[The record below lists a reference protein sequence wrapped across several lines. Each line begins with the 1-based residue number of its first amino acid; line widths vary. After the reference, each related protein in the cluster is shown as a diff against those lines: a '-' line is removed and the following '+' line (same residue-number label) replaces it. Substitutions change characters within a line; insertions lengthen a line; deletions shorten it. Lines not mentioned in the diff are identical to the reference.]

1 MFVVLS
7 LTADTKSNTWCIFDT
22 TTRLGGIHFFLLS
35 ISCLLHPLSSFF
47 SPLLLHSLAFSSFF
61 SSDVPQVKIVLGAK
75 IDEENIREGMDVYF
89 ECIVNAHPSITE
101 VTWMFEGTILF
112 SDPSSGIIISNQSLV
127 LQRVKRQ
134 SRGRYWCAAINSE
147 GRGES
152 NEFYLKVLC
161 KYSNPFVSS
170 FPLSPF
176 FFFLLLSFFSL
187 PLSYGFRHT
196 NFLHLSKSECVSKWT
211 VIYV

>member
-1 MFVVLS
+1 MKTRTYKYIMYGRNKNVS
-7 LTADTKSNTWCIFDT
+7 KS
-22 TTRLGGIHFFLLS
+22 LLS
-35 ISCLLHPLSSFF
+35 KSLRLYLNKFLIEIFCSF
-47 SPLLLHSLAFSSFF
+47 PTT
-61 SSDVPQVKIVLGAK
+61 DIPQVKMVLGAK

-101 VTWMFEGTILF
+101 VTWLFEGTVLF

-134 SRGRYWCAAINSE
+134 SRGRYWCSAINSE

-161 KYSNPFVSS
+161 KYNSNLLRVIWF
-170 FPLSPF
+170 LS
-176 FFFLLLSFFSL
+176 FSL
-187 PLSYGFRHT
+187 PT
-196 NFLHLSKSECVSKWT
+196 
-211 VIYV
+211 

>member
-22 TTRLGGIHFFLLS
+22 TKKIWPEFFF
-35 ISCLLHPLSSFF
+35 SCFQFLVFFILFLPSSPPYFILLHPLTSC
-47 SPLLLHSLAFSSFF
+47 SLF

-170 FPLSPF
+170 FPHVSLSL
-176 FFFLLLSFFSL
+176 FLLSLFFSL
-187 PLSYGFRHT
+187 FPFSSSSSLS
-196 NFLHLSKSECVSKWT
+196 
-211 VIYV
+211 VIRFQTY